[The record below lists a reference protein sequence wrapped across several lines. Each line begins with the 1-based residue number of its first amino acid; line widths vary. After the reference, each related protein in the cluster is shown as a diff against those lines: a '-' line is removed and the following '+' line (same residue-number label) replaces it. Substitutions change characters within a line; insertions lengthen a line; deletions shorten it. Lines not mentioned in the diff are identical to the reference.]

1 MAAKDVR
8 MNEQIRV
15 STIRLIDENGEQAG
29 VVETKWA
36 LQKAIDLELDLVEI
50 APKATPPVCRI
61 MDYGKY
67 CFDQDKKQREAKKHQ
82 KQSRLKEVRMQPKI
96 DTHDMEFKTK
106 HIKQFLLD
114 GDKVKIS
121 IRFRGREFAH
131 TDRGVDVLQ
140 EVLKLLGED
149 TYILE
154 KPPLMEGR
162 YMSMSIAPKAT
173 KK

>member
-1 MAAKDVR
+1 MAVKDVR

-15 STIRLIDENGEQAG
+15 TTIRLVDEDGESEI
-29 VVETKWA
+29 VETKWA

-50 APKATPPVCRI
+50 APKANPPVCRI
-61 MDYGKY
+61 LDYGKY
-67 CFDQDKKQREAKKHQ
+67 CFEQDKKQREVKKHQ
-82 KQSRLKEVRMQPKI
+82 KQSKLKEVRMQPKI

-106 HIKQFLLD
+106 HIRQFLSE
-114 GDKVKIS
+114 GDKVKVS

-131 TDRGVDVLQ
+131 TERGVDVLS
-140 EVLKLLGED
+140 EVLRILGEEN
-149 TYILE
+149 YILE

-162 YMSMSIAPKAT
+162 YMSMSLAPKSG